1 MKLLCIF
8 CSISRYIA
16 DELRKI
22 DGIRVIGDPQVSVVA
37 IDSEQFNIYAL
48 SDGMKARGWN
58 LNALQFPSSIHLC
71 CTMLHTQ
78 VKQIRIKIWRENVEH
93 SDLIIIL

>member
-1 MKLLCIF
+1 MCLFGKLLILNPIF
-8 CSISRYIA
+8 FFSSFRYIVK
-16 DELRKI
+16 ELKKI

-37 IDSEQFNIYAL
+37 IDSERFNVYAL
-48 SDGMKARGWN
+48 SDGMKKRGWN

-78 VKQIRIKIWRENVEH
+78 VRYHGKKY
-93 SDLIIIL
+93 